1 MPGRAE
7 GRQKRRYEPDHERVA
22 CPCSRCV
29 ESGGEP
35 VTKRTMRRHLS
46 EEPIK
51 RGPDDLDP
59 GGDVD
64 PESQVGDDQAGVE
77 QPSMWSD
84 PTLASP
90 FLASAGPM
98 TFGAIITLMLALQL
112 RFHLTGLSMVT
123 VCEAMICASLALL
136 PLMKMRRQFKALSTP
151 PVRFVHL
158 CPNGECVAFVNEHEA
173 LRRCPVC
180 QAHRYKN
187 GSTPAPLAPF
197 ARAAQR

>member
-123 VCEAMICASLALL
+123 VYFCITRTAAVDEDATAVQGVVYPTCSICAPVSE
-136 PLMKMRRQFKALSTP
+136 RR
-151 PVRFVHL
+151 VR
-158 CPNGECVAFVNEHEA
+158 
-173 LRRCPVC
+173 RVC
-180 QAHRYKN
+180 Q
-187 GSTPAPLAPF
+187 
-197 ARAAQR
+197 RA